1 MRYWLE
7 CCDRAAV
14 PVGERHQKESIWE
27 EKLAACVWRHVEG
40 LLSSGALRA
49 ALDERGRR
57 ARRTVDALRSQ
68 PAETQVLFLSRLFAR
83 VEVHRG
89 HLLLVYQ
96 MDLLP
101 PVELDTTWR
110 FRGYESVPW

>member
-57 ARRTVDALRSQ
+57 R
-68 PAETQVLFLSRLFAR
+68 
-83 VEVHRG
+83 RG
-89 HLLLVYQ
+89 HNQIAKSLADTVFMGVYFPYQ
-96 MDLLP
+96 SCSWASLAAAST
-101 PVELDTTWR
+101 VSS
-110 FRGYESVPW
+110 SVRSRWPERTSR